1 MFSLKTPVG
10 GGGGAGLRGE
20 GTISRTVSAL
30 PKFSEAQKQ
39 QGQTPANEDS
49 FISGNPDLA
58 NQPSDRIWLNCH
70 SLQLLLLSR
79 SSRV

>member
-1 MFSLKTPVG
+1 MTRVLSQELGGRWEG
-10 GGGGAGLRGE
+10 GGGG
-20 GTISRTVSAL
+20 GTISRSVGAL

-39 QGQTPANEDS
+39 QGQTPANEDG

-70 SLQLLLLSR
+70 SLLNMALLLFFFK
-79 SSRV
+79 